1 MLRCKRTG
9 QSILKSSRVRNIALL
24 LLCIA
29 LFGCSEQKKLR
40 RAERKIERLTI
51 KYPQLLQKDTIIDTV
66 QVVVPKVEVDTFF
79 DANQDTVVINN
90 DKLTIRYIKVGD
102 TVLIQGECKQ
112 DTIYQRVEIPF
123 EKVVVREQTL
133 IEQLGKAGKLGLAL
147 LIVLL
152 IALFL
157 WKLTNP
163 LKWLR

>member
-1 MLRCKRTG
+1 L
-9 QSILKSSRVRNIALL
+9 SFI
-24 LLCIA
+24 
-29 LFGCSEQKKLR
+29 GCSHQKKLR

-51 KYPQLLQKDTIIDTV
+51 KYPQLLVKDTIIDTV

-90 DKLTIRYIKVGD
+90 DRLTIRYIKVGD
-102 TVLIQGECKQ
+102 TVLIQGECAS

-147 LIVLL
+147 LIVLI

-163 LKWLR
+163 LRWLR

>member
-1 MLRCKRTG
+1 MR
-9 QSILKSSRVRNIALL
+9 SITLI
-24 LLCIA
+24 LLCIT
-29 LFGCSEQKKLR
+29 LIGCSEQKKLR

-51 KYPQLLQKDTIIDTV
+51 KYPQLLVKDTIVDTL
-66 QVVVPKVEVDTFF
+66 QVIVPKVEVDTFF

-90 DKLTIRYIKVGD
+90 DRLTIRYIKVGD
-102 TVLIQGECKQ
+102 TIRIMGECAA

-123 EKVVVREQTL
+123 EKVVVRKQTL

-157 WKLTNP
+157 WKFTSP
-163 LKWLR
+163 LRWLR

>member
-1 MLRCKRTG
+1 MR
-9 QSILKSSRVRNIALL
+9 SVALIF
-24 LLCIA
+24 LCLSFI
-29 LFGCSEQKKLR
+29 GCSPQKKLR

-51 KYPQLLQKDTIIDTV
+51 KYPQLLVKDTIIDTV

-90 DKLTIRYIKVGD
+90 DRLTIRYIKAGD

-152 IALFL
+152 IAIIL

-163 LKWLR
+163 IRWLR

>member
-1 MLRCKRTG
+1 MR
-9 QSILKSSRVRNIALL
+9 SIALI

-29 LFGCSEQKKLR
+29 LIGCSEQKKLR

-51 KYPQLLQKDTIIDTV
+51 KYPQLLVKDTIVDTV

-90 DKLTIRYIKVGD
+90 DRLTIRYIKVGD
-102 TVLIQGECKQ
+102 TIRIMGECAA
-112 DTIYQRVEIPF
+112 DTIYQRVEIPY

-147 LIVLL
+147 LIVVI
-152 IALFL
+152 IAIFL
-157 WKLTNP
+157 WKLTSP